1 MFLREGASGILVGE
15 SLMRAK
21 DPISFI
27 GELLGTN
34 PTLTPFVPS
43 PGTSVGLVGSPEKGR
58 LAAGLISTTPSV
70 QGGSSG
76 RRRPLVKICGIR
88 SVEDALM
95 AARCGADLVGL
106 IFVPSS
112 KRCVTLETARKISLA
127 LRQLGSVSNEVE
139 PIHHPTPSSY
149 RVSTLSGTGAGA
161 GHGFGAK
168 MSVKSVDA
176 PLPWFTRH
184 AENLGRG
191 IYGGRRPM
199 VVGESSFFSSA
210 IYLLHTRGFPQPNHL
225 LIKLLLSFVGV
236 FQNAPLSEIQHFA
249 RVCMLDMVQL
259 HGNEPTEWASWIG
272 GAGVGVIRVFHAPAV
287 EHDDTLLAESEAK
300 PSPSD
305 QKLTVETEK
314 TDGPISPDAKEDKD
328 KDKEYQKPPGLD
340 LADLSPSILS
350 DKEMRPYRLT
360 GFHHHILV
368 DSARK
373 DSKGALGL
381 SGGSGVVLDW
391 DWAGKVVRS
400 GEIPS
405 VGLSGPVN
413 PSQSESGVQSIT
425 SISPYPLPIFLAG
438 GLTPQN
444 VAEAVE
450 KVGPWVVDVSSGVE
464 YDEKQVSEAAAAVGD
479 GPGEKKLVVKGGKD
493 EEKVKAFVRAAK
505 GLTGAADA

>member
-1 MFLREGASGILVGE
+1 
-15 SLMRAK
+15 
-21 DPISFI
+21 
-27 GELLGTN
+27 
-34 PTLTPFVPS
+34 
-43 PGTSVGLVGSPEKGR
+43 VGSPEKGR
-58 LAAGLISTTPSV
+58 LAAGVISTSPSM
-70 QGGSSG
+70 QGGGSG
-76 RRRPLVKICGIR
+76 RKRPLVKICGIR

-139 PIHHPTPSSY
+139 PIHHHMPSSY

-199 VVGESSFFSSA
+199 VVG
-210 IYLLHTRGFPQPNHL
+210 
-225 LIKLLLSFVGV
+225 V

-249 RVCMLDMVQL
+249 RVCMLDMIQL

-287 EHDDTLLAESEAK
+287 EHDDTLPAESEAK
-300 PSPSD
+300 LSPSEPNPA
-305 QKLTVETEK
+305 VETEK
-314 TDGPISPDAKEDKD
+314 RDGSINPDAKEEKD

-340 LADLSPSILS
+340 LAGISPSILS

-360 GFHHHILV
+360 GFHHHILI

-373 DSKGALGL
+373 DSEGALGL

-391 DWAGKVVRS
+391 DWAGTVVRS
-400 GEIPS
+400 GEIPA

-413 PSQSESGVQSIT
+413 PSQSESGAQSIT

-479 GPGEKKLVVKGGKD
+479 GPGEKKSIVKGGKD

-505 GLTGAADA
+505 GLTGNADA